1 MKKTE
6 VDWFFDAVE
15 FDRQSI
21 AAILIGIISILSGLY
36 AIVLF
41 DWISGGIAILSGIA
55 LTSLGARKVPDYST
69 LAYAIEDYIKQESG
83 NSKAKDKAK
92 DESKDESKDK
102 AKDESKD
109 KAKDESE
116 DESRLRE
123 RYEKGELS
131 KGEFENLKKD
141 LENS

>member
-55 LTSLGARKVPDYST
+55 LTSLGARKVPDYDT
-69 LAYAIEDYIKQESG
+69 LANAIEDYIKQEIG
-83 NSKAKDKAK
+83 NSK
-92 DESKDESKDK
+92 SNNNS
-102 AKDESKD
+102 S
-109 KAKDESE
+109 SQ
-116 DESRLRE
+116 
-123 RYEKGELS
+123 EKNQQDS
-131 KGEFENLKKD
+131 
-141 LENS
+141 